1 MAPAAPILV
10 SQSLRVL
17 RAGGF
22 LHPSTFDI
30 SQLLVQWN
38 AGNRDALDQVM
49 PLVYERLRE
58 LARARLRAARGEHSL
73 QTTSLVHDAW
83 LRLAT
88 GGSRAVVDRGHFLA
102 LASHVMRHILVDHAR
117 ARVAR
122 KRGGGVERLP
132 LDDELW
138 VAGEDAE
145 RFMAL
150 DEALTRFAVFD
161 ARRSLMV
168 EQRYFGGLS
177 LEEVAEASGV
187 SLATAK
193 RDLRVARAWLAAELR
208 DEGHA

>member
-1 MAPAAPILV
+1 MCGVGGLL
-10 SQSLRVL
+10 SL
-17 RAGGF
+17 
-22 LHPSTFDI
+22 STTEI

-38 AGNRDALDQVM
+38 GGDRNALDQVM
-49 PLVYERLRE
+49 PLVYERLRD
-58 LARARLRAARGEHSL
+58 LAHARLRGAPHEHSL

-88 GGSRAVVDRGHFLA
+88 GGPRMVVDRGHFLA
-102 LASHVMRHILVDHAR
+102 LASHVMRHVLVDHAR

-122 KRGGGVERLP
+122 KRGGRADILP
-132 LDDELW
+132 LTEELW
-138 VAGEDAE
+138 VSEGDAE
-145 RFMAL
+145 RFVSL
-150 DEALTRFAVFD
+150 DEALTRFAAFD
-161 ARRSLMV
+161 ARRSHML

-208 DEGHA
+208 EEQEP